1 MLNLKNVYVLV
12 FTSLAGWALFAYI
25 TTTQIIKNQ
34 QNYAHIINVSGKQR
48 VLSQKIALIA
58 NRYYETR
65 NEKDK
70 ERLISLHENMKA
82 DHVHILT
89 MHVKSELTTS
99 IYYEKPK
106 QLNEKV
112 KYFLDVVSSF
122 IQDDDLSLLYK
133 IESLSMSLFP
143 ILNDAVNG
151 FENDSEI
158 KTKKLLDRM
167 LFILVGTLITLIL
180 EAVFIVAPSIKHARR
195 KEDELNNLVKE
206 RTVELEKLSVTDQL
220 TKLYNRRKTDETLS
234 NEIERVK
241 RSNNSFSIILL
252 DIDKFKNVNDT
263 YGHQVGD
270 DVLKSIAKL
279 LMLNVRKVD
288 ILGRWGGEEFLIIDA
303 ESNPKNVLEFAE
315 KIRKAIEDH
324 VFEKVG
330 QVTCSFGITYY
341 VDGDTESSI
350 LARSDKALYIAKDSG
365 RNCVK
370 EVLA

>member
-1 MLNLKNVYVLV
+1 MLNLKNVYILV

-34 QNYAHIINVSGKQR
+34 QSYAHIINVAGKQR
-48 VLSQKIALIA
+48 LLSQKIALIA

-65 NEKDK
+65 DEKDK
-70 ERLISLHENMKA
+70 EHLISLHENMKV
-82 DHVHILT
+82 DHMRILT
-89 MHVKSELTTS
+89 MHVKSKLTTS

-106 QLNEKV
+106 QLDEKV
-112 KYFLDVVSSF
+112 KHFFSVVSDF
-122 IQDDDLSLLYK
+122 IQDDDLPLLYK
-133 IESLSMSLFP
+133 IESLSISLLP
-143 ILNDAVNG
+143 ILNDAVDS
-151 FENDSEI
+151 FQHDSEI
-158 KTKKLLDRM
+158 KTKKLLDRE

-180 EAVFIVAPSIKHARR
+180 EALFIVAPSIKHARHH
-195 KEDELNNLVKE
+195 EDELNNLVKE
-206 RTVELEKLSVTDQL
+206 RTLELEKLSVTDQL

-288 ILGRWGGEEFLIIDA
+288 TLGRWGGEEFLIIDT
-303 ESNPKNVLEFAE
+303 ESNQKNVLGFAE
-315 KIRKAIEDH
+315 KIRKAIEEH
-324 VFEKVG
+324 IFEKVG
-330 QVTCSFGITYY
+330 QVTCSFGVAYY

-350 LARSDKALYIAKDSG
+350 LVKSDKALYMAKDSG